1 MRMATP
7 VVPRPSGTRTP
18 TGRVSPSPSSTS
30 SRRGAP
36 PIPGMEI
43 PLFGP
48 QPAVCSPAVYRL
60 EENGRAFVLYSKD
73 MHRSH
78 APLRNI
84 SQRAIAPEHPLTRS
98 QSEPQFGPPYFLA
111 HPLGHRQSS
120 SWALRPSSR
129 AQVAEPPPPEPPPP
143 VEFSFAASADD
154 AFRRSIP
161 PPPEPEEPR
170 EPPPGFAKASPK
182 WSSVPATS
190 QSHKRHVPLPQLL
203 QDMGYQ
209 GASTN
214 RHRQSLE
221 RLFSRHEKAMRVT
234 KSADAEMPKE
244 VDIRPTHLTVVRP
257 QTRLRTSPLMFQPK
271 QKQPTVSPKKQLQA
285 RNRMTMER
293 EEIAMT
299 RKLVSAPRS
308 LTL

>member
-1 MRMATP
+1 
-7 VVPRPSGTRTP
+7 
-18 TGRVSPSPSSTS
+18 
-30 SRRGAP
+30 
-36 PIPGMEI
+36 MEI

-48 QPAVCSPAVYRL
+48 QPDVCSPAVYRL

-161 PPPEPEEPR
+161 PPPEPEQPR

-182 WSSVPATS
+182 WSSTPATS